1 MGIRPALTQHARTTL
16 KGHGKG
22 TLSHFGGSEGNELRP
37 QQNETEKLLN
47 EALSGENE
55 KSMKERRG
63 KGTFFIFMGLIGFAK
78 IHFQLMCLVA
88 FSQARYEQGT
98 YFNQF
103 FLLSLKL
110 YIIIELY
117 HSKGSVE
124 TGI

>member
-1 MGIRPALTQHARTTL
+1 MVHYLIL
-16 KGHGKG
+16 
-22 TLSHFGGSEGNELRP
+22 GGSEGNELRP

-55 KSMKERRG
+55 KSMKEWRG
-63 KGTFFIFMGLIGFAK
+63 KKVHFSSSWCLIGFVE

-103 FLLSLKL
+103 FSIKFEVIYNNRTIPFKRIRWNWLLR
-110 YIIIELY
+110 
-117 HSKGSVE
+117 
-124 TGI
+124 